1 MKYAIGLLKAVIFVL
16 LFGFALNNRQ
26 NATLNFLF
34 DYAITLPMIVVVLGS
49 FALGIVLG
57 ILVMLPRWW
66 QHRRQAQQVRQQL
79 EALQAQQAAAAAGN
93 APVAVPATRHPDPDQ
108 QRHMTD
114 PSLPITDGQ

>member
-34 DYAITLPMIVVVLGS
+34 DYAITLPMIVVVLAS

-57 ILVMLPRWW
+57 ILVMLPRWQ
-66 QHRRQAQQVRQQL
+66 QHRRQAQQARQQL
-79 EALQAQQAAAAAGN
+79 EALQAQQAAASQPPAGT
-93 APVAVPATRHPDPDQ
+93 PASRTPDPDQ